1 MADEIEDKKKILVIE
16 EIEDDASL
24 RDALRDKLI
33 HEGFSVLAEKNGE
46 EGLATALREHPNLIL
61 LDILMPGMD
70 GITMMK
76 KLRQADEW
84 GKNVPV
90 ILLTNL
96 SPDDEKINKVITDLT
111 PTYYLVKSDW
121 SINNLVE
128 KIRESLSQQ

>member
-128 KIRESLSQQ
+128 KIRESLSR